1 MDGTS
6 LGVDSQTPL
15 WLPAIMDSS
24 LPTAPSTASF
34 IPAPGTPDCRCSLLC
49 WSSPMS
55 PGPFA
60 PQAKPLLP
68 LLPSFPCQVC
78 APCPPLCLQHWL
90 HGQQTPLFWGQV
102 WAQGGLH
109 PLGPGS
115 RGWAGCEHPQAPTGA
130 PTPFPNPPL
139 NPTQGHPCF
148 QLCPRGAEMRRVGL
162 SMGDRE
168 GLAVAMLVWGL
179 V

>member
-1 MDGTS
+1 MAGF
-6 LGVDSQTPL
+6 Q
-15 WLPAIMDSS
+15 PAHC
-24 LPTAPSTASF
+24 PTAPSIASF

-55 PGPFA
+55 PGPSSPIHSTGKIPFPIA
-60 PQAKPLLP
+60 AQLP
-68 LLPSFPCQVC
+68 LPGVHSLPS
-78 APCPPLCLQHWL
+78 LCLQHWL

-130 PTPFPNPPL
+130 PTPFANPPL
-139 NPTQGHPCF
+139 NPTQGHPCLW
-148 QLCPRGAEMRRVGL
+148 LCPQGAEMRRVRL
-162 SMGDRE
+162 NMGDRE
-168 GLAVAMLVWGL
+168 VLAVAMPVWGL